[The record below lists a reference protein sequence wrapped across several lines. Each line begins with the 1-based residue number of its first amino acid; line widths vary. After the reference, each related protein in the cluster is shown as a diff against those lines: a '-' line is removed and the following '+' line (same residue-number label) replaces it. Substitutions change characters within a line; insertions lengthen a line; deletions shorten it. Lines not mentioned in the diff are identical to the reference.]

1 MRQGELEGGSGLC
14 GNFDFGGKETWVL
27 RNTRYGAFY
36 NPQGVKMTCRCLSID
51 VSIFWRKLEFNLGL
65 PDIKLLPDFEFPSGG
80 VVV

>member
-1 MRQGELEGGSGLC
+1 MDRACVVTSTSEER
-14 GNFDFGGKETWVL
+14 KHVVL
-27 RNTRYGAFY
+27 RNTKDGAFY
-36 NPQGVKMTCRCLSID
+36 NPQGVKMTCRCLSVD